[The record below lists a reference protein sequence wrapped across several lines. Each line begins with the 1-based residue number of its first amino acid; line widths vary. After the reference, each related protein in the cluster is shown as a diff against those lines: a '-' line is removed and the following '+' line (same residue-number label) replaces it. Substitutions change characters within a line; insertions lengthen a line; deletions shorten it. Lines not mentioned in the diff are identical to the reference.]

1 MKCSKL
7 FFVAILSSV
16 FFVSCVKDD
25 IPTYPSLGNYEN
37 GFFVLN
43 EGNATKGSV
52 SFVKNGLTS
61 VNNNIFEAENAGDNI
76 GGYAQSIFFDG
87 EKAYIISNGS
97 NKITVV
103 NRYTFKLITKIT
115 TGFNVPR
122 FGTVIN
128 GRAYVTNLGDY
139 ADLTDDFI
147 TVIKLSNNTIEAPIP
162 LATIGERIVAINNK
176 LYVSNGS
183 FGSGNSLTIVNP
195 DTRTIIKTLLF
206 GNSPNSMVEN
216 NGNLYVLCSNYT
228 NNSELV
234 KINLTTDEIAS
245 TTPFASSL
253 VNAQNL
259 NIENNTIYFTQ
270 DSTIFSDPMN
280 SATISETPLFVAPQ
294 VVTLY
299 GFTVKNNVVYIADAK
314 DYVSAGK
321 VYIYSSTGT
330 LSSDITVGVSPNG
343 FYFN

>member
-7 FFVAILSSV
+7 LFVALLSSV
-16 FFVSCVKDD
+16 FFASCVKED
-25 IPTYPSLGNYEN
+25 IPTFPSLGIYEN

-52 SFVKNGLTS
+52 SFVKNSLTS
-61 VNNNIFEAENAGDNI
+61 VNNNIFEAENAEDNI

-122 FGTVIN
+122 YGTVIN
-128 GRAYVTNLGDY
+128 GRAYVTNLGDF

-147 TVIKLSNNTIEAPIP
+147 TVIKLSNNSIEAPIP
-162 LATIGERIVAINNK
+162 IGAIGEKITAINNK
-176 LYVSNGS
+176 LYVANGNY
-183 FGSGNSLTIVNP
+183 GDGNTLTILNP
-195 DTRTIIKTLLF
+195 DTRTVIKTLTF

-228 NNSELV
+228 ANSELV
-234 KINLTTDEIAS
+234 KINLTTDEIAT
-245 TTPFASSL
+245 TTPLASSL
-253 VNAQNL
+253 INVQNL
-259 NIENNTIYFTQ
+259 NLDNDKIYFTQ
-270 DSTIFSDPMN
+270 NSAIFSDSLN
-280 SATISETPLFVAPQ
+280 SATISETPLFVASQ
-294 VVTLY
+294 ATTIY
-299 GFTVKNNVVYIADAK
+299 GFTVKNNVVYVADAI

-330 LSSDITVGVSPNG
+330 LSTEITVGISPNG